1 MPQPDSDELNLE
13 SKWAEVF
20 TQASWG
26 IRIGSADG
34 RTVEAVNPAFARMH
48 GYSVDEMRRMPVEAL
63 YPPELRASILQNW
76 ERAQREGHCEFAS
89 WHLRK
94 DGSRFPVTV
103 HFTALKDRSG
113 RLIGQAVQV
122 QDLSEQHR
130 IAAAGAASE
139 ERHRV
144 IAEAASDAIITIDTE
159 SRILMANPAVERVFG
174 HRPEELI
181 GQSLTLLMPEYL
193 RHVHRAAIKRYLET
207 GVRHLNWSAVELPGL
222 HKGGHEVPVE
232 VSFGESKGLGGH
244 TFTAIIRDI
253 SDRKA
258 AEAALR
264 RTEQQLLQAQKME
277 AVGRLAGGIA
287 HDFNNILTVVIGTLD
302 DLLRHHPPGSPAHE
316 DLAAMKEAAARG
328 AALTDQLLAFSRRQV
343 VQPVEVDLNRS
354 VRRTEALLRRLFGD
368 QIEIVLRLERGL
380 GTCKADP
387 TQMEQVI
394 LNLALNARDAMP
406 EGGTLR
412 VETSNV
418 TVNGDYAST
427 HLGLEPGPYVM
438 MAVTDTG
445 HGMDPITKAQIFE
458 PFFTT
463 KEEGK
468 GTGLG
473 LATVY
478 GIVKQSGGSIYVYS
492 EPGHGSTFKV
502 YLPCVTAQAVA
513 AEPAVAGAAAATG
526 GAVVLLAEDRPDV
539 RRFTARVLRES
550 RYEVLEAD
558 GGESALAL
566 AREYAGPIHVLLTDA
581 VMPHMSGRVL
591 AEQLRT
597 IRPGIR
603 VVFMSGYTDDAVR
616 ERNVVGPGITFLQKP
631 FTPARLAAAIR
642 SVLEAGGSEADAIQ
656 AG

>member
-1 MPQPDSDELNLE
+1 MPQPDSGELDSE
-13 SKWAEVF
+13 RKWAEVF
-20 TQASWG
+20 AQAPWG

-48 GYSVDEMRRMPVEAL
+48 GYSVEEMRRMPVEAL
-63 YPPELRASILQNW
+63 FPPELRASIPQNW
-76 ERAQREGHCEFAS
+76 ERAQREGHYEFES

-94 DGSRFPVTV
+94 DGSKFPVWIQ
-103 HFTALKDRSG
+103 FTALRDRAG
-113 RLIGQAVQV
+113 RLIGQAVHLL
-122 QDLSEQHR
+122 DLTEQHR
-130 IAAAGAASE
+130 IVAAGAASE
-139 ERHRV
+139 ERYRV
-144 IAEAASDAIITIDTE
+144 IAEAASDAIITIDTQ
-159 SRILMANPAVERVFG
+159 SRILMTNPAVERVFG
-174 HRPEELI
+174 YRSEELI
-181 GQSLTLLMPEYL
+181 GQSLTVLMPEYL
-193 RHVHRAAIKRYLET
+193 RHVHRAAVKRYLET

-222 HKGGHEVPVE
+222 HKEGHEVPVE
-232 VSFGESKGLGGH
+232 ISFGESKGPGGH
-244 TFTAIIRDI
+244 TFTAIIRDL
-253 SDRKA
+253 SDRRA

-264 RTEQQLLQAQKME
+264 RTEQQLLQAQKMD

-287 HDFNNILTVVIGTLD
+287 HDFNNILTIVLGTVD
-302 DLLRHHPPGSPAHE
+302 DLLRHHPPGSADHE
-316 DLAAMKEAAARG
+316 DLAAMKEAADRG
-328 AALTDQLLAFSRRQV
+328 AALTGQLLAFSRRQV
-343 VQPVEVDLNRS
+343 VQPVEVDLNRA
-354 VRRTEALLRRLFGD
+354 VRRTESLLRRLLGE
-368 QIEIVLRLERGL
+368 QIEIVLSLEGGL

-387 TQMEQVI
+387 TQMEQVV

-418 TVNGDYAST
+418 TVDGDYAST

-438 MAVTDTG
+438 LAVTDTG

-478 GIVKQSGGSIYVYS
+478 GIVKQAGGSIYVYS

-502 YLPCVTAQAVA
+502 YLPSVTPQAVA
-513 AEPAVAGAAAATG
+513 AQPAVAGAPTAVG

-550 RYEVLEAD
+550 GYEVLEAE

-566 AREYAGPIHVLLTDA
+566 AREYAGPIQVLLTDA

-597 IRPGIR
+597 MRPGIK

-616 ERNVVGPGITFLQKP
+616 ERNVVAPGITFLQKP
-631 FTPARLAAAIR
+631 FTPARLTAAIR
-642 SVLEAGGSEADAIQ
+642 SVLEAGSEAGAIQ